1 MKGMEELQIEGL
13 YVPVLAPSSALHT
26 CMALDFDSTVPGLN
40 SEQSRHC
47 AELASRALRKHP
59 APLSFSDLHRDR
71 AAIKRET
78 IDRLSFVESGC
89 EGRDLN
95 GPKMPNPN
103 CANGAGCISP
113 LTGLHLGNNGVPL
126 NVSNFRHSSCGT
138 GRRFDDRNASDH
150 ATQRFASAGTKGQGQ
165 ETHGQEN
172 LPTKSPICGSAIEW
186 TNRGRTGLPYWRELG
201 SRA

>member
-40 SEQSRHC
+40 SEQGRHC
-47 AELASRALRKHP
+47 AERTSRALRKHP
-59 APLSFSDLHRDR
+59 APLSFSDLHSDR

-78 IDRLSFVESGC
+78 IDRLNFVASGC
-89 EGRDLN
+89 DGRDLN

-113 LTGLHLGNNGVPL
+113 LMGLHLGNNGAPL
-126 NVSNFRHSSCGT
+126 NVSDFRHSFCGT
-138 GRRFDDRNASDH
+138 VRRFDDRNASDH
-150 ATQRFASAGTKGQGQ
+150 ATRDSLPLVQKGRDKRLTAKKTCQPSHPSAAPRLSG
-165 ETHGQEN
+165 
-172 LPTKSPICGSAIEW
+172 
-186 TNRGRTGLPYWRELG
+186 
-201 SRA
+201 